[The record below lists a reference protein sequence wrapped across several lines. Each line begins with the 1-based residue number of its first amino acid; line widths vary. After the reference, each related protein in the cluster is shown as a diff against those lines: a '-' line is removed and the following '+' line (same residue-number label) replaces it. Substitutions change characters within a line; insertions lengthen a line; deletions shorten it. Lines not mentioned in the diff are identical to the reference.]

1 MMLFN
6 MFAYGNVSSCD
17 AKVLCYAYKKRG
29 GTKMNEVFAGIA
41 NLGFP
46 IVVSIYL
53 LVRVE
58 GKLDSLTNSINELA
72 KAIAKKD

>member
-1 MMLFN
+1 MVTYLVVMLKF
-6 MFAYGNVSSCD
+6 YVTHI
-17 AKVLCYAYKKRG
+17 KKRG

>member
-1 MMLFN
+1 
-6 MFAYGNVSSCD
+6 
-17 AKVLCYAYKKRG
+17 
-29 GTKMNEVFAGIA
+29 MNEIFAGIA

-58 GKLDSLTNSINELA
+58 GKLDSLTNSINDLA
-72 KAIAKKD
+72 KAISRKE